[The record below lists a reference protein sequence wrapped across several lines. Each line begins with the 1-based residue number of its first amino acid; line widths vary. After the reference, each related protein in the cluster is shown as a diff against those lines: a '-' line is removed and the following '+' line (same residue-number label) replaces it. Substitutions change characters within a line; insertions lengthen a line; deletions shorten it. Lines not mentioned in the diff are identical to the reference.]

1 MAVVVVHVH
10 LHLAQILMLELAN
23 LEVDEHEAAQ
33 QTVEE
38 HEVNKV
44 VLLIEGKADLPTH
57 KGKAAPHLEKELLQ
71 VVNDG
76 ALEVALGIGGPCLKP
91 REL

>member
-1 MAVVVVHVH
+1 
-10 LHLAQILMLELAN
+10 MLELAN
-23 LEVDEHEAAQ
+23 LEVDEHKATQ

-38 HEVNKV
+38 HEVNEV
-44 VLLIEGKADLPTH
+44 MFLIKGKADLPSH
-57 KGKAAPHLEKELLQ
+57 KREAAPHLEKELLQ

-76 ALEVALGIGGPCLKP
+76 ALEVALGIGGLCLKP